1 MLVAA
6 VATLG
11 LARMS
16 VAEPAPGLYSEVPR
30 AGGTPTPAASWF
42 ALAGPYDTTAPDALT
57 TEFGSYVVQMTQDGS
72 FNIVRQLPGGEWS
85 GTGSSRPNGGDF
97 PPPFTRFSSP
107 VVLATPLDEPPP
119 RVVVEVFGIGPDG
132 AMYGKDF
139 SLIGVSRSIW
149 APHGGGFISQPEA
162 VRFGGMT
169 YMFGVGLDGA
179 VWYSSRFGAG
189 GEWFS
194 LGGTIVSDLTVTT
207 DGRSVYVVGIGLDGA
222 MWSRNS
228 NGLTWS
234 PWKSLGGGFRVV
246 PSERVRGWSRLRVR
260 DRTRPGRLV
269 VVGRARGQ
277 LVAIGGRA
285 GGDRPRRCGRCE
297 RWRQRVRRGLRRRD
311 VATALDDSRI
321 VAVDKSGRWLHL
333 RTGGYQHTRLW
344 CRTRRL
350 AVRRHLLSGSG
361 PTAESRVPL
370 RVPGSPCAM

>member
-119 RVVVEVFGIGPDG
+119 RAVVEVFGIGPDG

-149 APHGGGFISQPEA
+149 APHGGGFLSQPEA

-234 PWKSLGGGFRVV
+234 PWKSLGGGFVSSPV
-246 PSERVRGWSRLRVR
+246 SVFADGHAYVFAIGLDLAVWWLSVEFGVSWWQSAGGLAVTAPAAAADANGGVNVF
-260 DRTRPGRLV
+260 
-269 VVGRARGQ
+269 VVGSDGAMWQ
-277 LVAIGGRA
+277 
-285 GGDRPRRCGRCE
+285 
-297 RWRQRVRRGLRRRD
+297 
-311 VATALDDSRI
+311 
-321 VAVDKSGRWLHL
+321 
-333 RTGGYQHTRLW
+333 
-344 CRTRRL
+344 
-350 AVRRHLLSGSG
+350 RHLT
-361 PTAESRVPL
+361 TAES
-370 RVPGSPCAM
+370 SPWTSLGGGFTSPPAATSTHVFGVGLDGWLYGATY